1 MFQEWNTTFHR
12 SLKLLILDK
21 SAMDYQIVH
30 AVEGRIRIRI
40 PLLAEEAEYA
50 SKLQKRVE
58 SLNYVTNVRINPLA
72 ESMIVTYKYKFVS
85 CTVMQTH
92 LQEAIAQVPSPQ
104 SLSAPPAPELKIA
117 QMASPQPPSAPPT
130 PELAV
135 VEEKSSGVST
145 GVVQESFAYS
155 VEQVNPDKDPWEDE
169 TTPAIEPPSN
179 EVQADLFTP
188 QISTVEDA
196 QTKDEL
202 VDTVTEQAN
211 SDVTPLQT
219 SALARRLDVH
229 PKALSRYK
237 SKPDFRQW
245 SQKKDPNSIAWAYD
259 SVSKIFCPTELTVST
274 DQSNPQEQRMQ
285 TEVEKVR
292 SEVLGGV
299 VGGIVGETVGGVLVG
314 SIGMVVGEE
323 VGTVV
328 GAILGEDLGKQA
340 EHVNHLE
347 AQKHPELETQEQIEV
362 SAGETTGGKIGETV
376 GEIVGEVLLG
386 QEGGVIGKD
395 MGEKIG
401 SAVTEILE
409 KEVIVNNESGEQESD
424 D

>member
-1 MFQEWNTTFHR
+1 
-12 SLKLLILDK
+12 
-21 SAMDYQIVH
+21 MDYQIVH

-58 SLNYVTNVRINPLA
+58 SLNYVTDVRINPLA
-72 ESMIVTYKYKFVS
+72 ESMVVTYKYKFVS

-92 LQEAIAQVPSPQ
+92 LQEAIAQVASPQ
-104 SLSAPPAPELKIA
+104 SQSAPAA
-117 QMASPQPPSAPPT
+117 

-145 GVVQESFAYS
+145 GVLQESFAYRG
-155 VEQVNPDKDPWEDE
+155 EEVNPDKDPWEDE

-179 EVQADLFTP
+179 EVQADLSTP

-237 SKPDFRQW
+237 SKPDFSQW
-245 SQKKDPNSIAWAYD
+245 SQKKDPNSIAWTYD
-259 SVSKIFCPTELTVST
+259 SVSKIFCPTELTVTT
-274 DQSNPQEQRMQ
+274 DQSNPEEQRMQ
-285 TEVEKVR
+285 TEVEKVG
-292 SEVLGGV
+292 SEVLGEV
-299 VGGIVGETVGGVLVG
+299 VGGIVGETVGGILAG
-314 SIGMVVGEE
+314 PIGMVVGEE
-323 VGTVV
+323 VGTVA
-328 GAILGEDLGKQA
+328 GAILGEDLGKEA
-340 EHVNHLE
+340 EHVNYLEAEKYPELE
-347 AQKHPELETQEQIEV
+347 AQEQTEV
-362 SAGETTGGKIGETV
+362 SAGETTGEKIGETV

-409 KEVIVNNESGEQESD
+409 KEVIVNRESGEQESD
-424 D
+424 QN